1 MNGIKILLL
10 LAAAAIPACGYLASP
25 VHSPEIDG
33 RTVTFR
39 VRIRSART
47 VQVAG
52 NWNNWGRGD
61 GRQGE
66 VLVGLMNENEENGFW
81 EKKVELPPG
90 RYKYIFLVNEDIR
103 ILDSNNPRIVPDG
116 KGGKANLLIM
126 PGI

>member
-1 MNGIKILLL
+1 MLKKTMIMLIVLTVISGCSHISESIR
-10 LAAAAIPACGYLASP
+10 
-25 VHSPEIDG
+25 SPEIDG

-39 VRIRSART
+39 VRIRSANT

-66 VLVGLMNENEENGFW
+66 VLVGLMKKNDSGDFW
-81 EKKVELPPG
+81 ERTIRLSPG
-90 RYKYIFLVNEDIR
+90 RYKYIFLVNEYIQV
-103 ILDSNNPRIVPDG
+103 LDGNNPRIVPDG
-116 KGGKANLLIM
+116 KGGKANLIIV